1 MAPSKSQREKNRK
14 EHRPVDKEVR
24 AEFQAVA
31 YQHGTP
37 EQDAAYRAKMLRHKD
52 RHHEKAHKIAS
63 GEDTESLATLSRSV
77 TKILAH
83 KYLEL
88 FTYDGNHQLNSK
100 NGKAPEGSGLEAAAL
115 FLHLHS

>member
-1 MAPSKSQREKNRK
+1 
-14 EHRPVDKEVR
+14 
-24 AEFQAVA
+24 
-31 YQHGTP
+31 
-37 EQDAAYRAKMLRHKD
+37 MLRHKD

-88 FTYDGNHQLNSK
+88 FTYDGNHQLVRRENQVPPSNNNANTDILVLARLK
-100 NGKAPEGSGLEAAAL
+100 INQLRAWLI
-115 FLHLHS
+115 